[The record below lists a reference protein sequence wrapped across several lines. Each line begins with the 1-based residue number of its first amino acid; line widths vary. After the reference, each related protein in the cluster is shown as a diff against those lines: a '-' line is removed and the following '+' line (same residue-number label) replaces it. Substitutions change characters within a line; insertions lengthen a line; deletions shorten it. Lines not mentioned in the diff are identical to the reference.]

1 MKGMEQ
7 MSLETLIS
15 VEKKEKLVGMI
26 AEILEV
32 EPEEIKD
39 GTDLVEELDADSMMA
54 LEILACVEKEFQIKI
69 PEEELQNFTTVN
81 NIISIIEE
89 RITEK

>member
-1 MKGMEQ
+1 

-15 VEKKEKLVGMI
+15 VEKKEKLIGMI

-39 GTDLVEELDADSMMA
+39 DTDLVEELDADSMMA
-54 LEILACVEKEFQIKI
+54 LEILASVEKEFQIKI
-69 PEEELQNFTTVN
+69 SEEELQKFTTVN
-81 NIISIIEE
+81 NIILIIEE
-89 RITEK
+89 RLKEK

>member
-1 MKGMEQ
+1 MDLNESRNINKCRE
-7 MSLETLIS
+7 
-15 VEKKEKLVGMI
+15 KEKLIEMI

-39 GTDLVEELDADSMMA
+39 DTDLVEELDADSMMA
-54 LEILACVEKEFQIKI
+54 LEILASVEKEFQIKI
-69 PEEELQNFTTVN
+69 PEEELQNFTTIN

-89 RITEK
+89 RIKGK

>member
-26 AEILEV
+26 TEILEV

-39 GTDLVEELDADSMMA
+39 DTDLVEELDADSMMA

>member
-1 MKGMEQ
+1 

-26 AEILEV
+26 TEILEV

-39 GTDLVEELDADSMMA
+39 DTDLVEELDADSMMA

>member
-1 MKGMEQ
+1 

-15 VEKKEKLVGMI
+15 VEKKEKLVRMI

-39 GTDLVEELDADSMMA
+39 DTDLVEELDADSMMA

-89 RITEK
+89 RIKGK